1 MPPRTNSRRSS
12 TGEKVRYAVVG
23 LGHIAQTAVLPAF
36 QHARRNS
43 ELAAL
48 VSGSQLKL
56 TRLQRKYRVEYA
68 VDYDQY
74 EDLLQ
79 HGDIDAVYIA
89 LPNDLHYE
97 YTLRAAAMGVHV
109 LCEKPLALS
118 ERDCEE
124 MIQATRE
131 AGVRLMTAYRLH
143 FDEATLDAIEL
154 VRSGRIGEPR
164 LFSGLLTM
172 QVKDRQN
179 IRLDA
184 ERGGGPLWD
193 LGVYCINA
201 ARSLFGDEPVAVEG
215 LDASGGGE
223 RFREVPEM
231 SCGLLRFPRDRVAM
245 IGCSF
250 GAADASVYRII
261 GTQGELKVE
270 PAFEYAEGL
279 AHRLTIDERTTRR
292 RYGKSDQFGAEL
304 VAFSECVLEGRDPE
318 PSGSEGL
325 ADVRVIR
332 ALIRSSREG
341 RAISLPPFRR
351 ARRPDP
357 DQEIRLPPVRRPPR
371 EVAAR
376 SPSG

>member
-1 MPPRTNSRRSS
+1 MPRQNSRRNS
-12 TGEKVRYAVVG
+12 GAEPVRYAVVG
-23 LGHIAQTAVLPAF
+23 LGHIAQIAVLPAF
-36 QHARRNS
+36 RHARRNS

-48 VSGSQLKL
+48 VSGNQRKR
-56 TRLQRKYRVEYA
+56 TQLQRKYRVPHA

-97 YTLRAAAMGVHV
+97 YALRAAAMGVHV
-109 LCEKPLALS
+109 LCEKPLALTES
-118 ERDCEE
+118 DCEE
-124 MIQATRE
+124 MIQATRD

-164 LFSGLLTM
+164 FINSLLTL
-172 QVKDRQN
+172 QVTDREN

-201 ARSLFGDEPVAVEG
+201 SRSLFGEEPVEVEG
-215 LDASGGGE
+215 FDAARGD

-231 SCGLLRFPRDRVAM
+231 SCGLLRFPGERLAM
-245 IGCSF
+245 FGCSF
-250 GAADASVYRII
+250 GAADASMYQVI
-261 GTQGELKVE
+261 GTKGDLKVE

-279 AHRLTIDERTTRR
+279 GHRLTVSGRTRR
-292 RYGKSDQFGAEL
+292 RHYPKRDQFGAEL
-304 VAFSECVLEGRDPE
+304 LAFSDCVIEGRDPE
-318 PSGSEGL
+318 PSGVEGL

-332 ALIRSSREG
+332 ALIRSAMER
-341 RAISLPPFRR
+341 RAITLPPARR
-351 ARRPDP
+351 AVRPDP
-357 DQEIRLPPVRRPPR
+357 EQEIRLPPVRPPR
-371 EVAAR
+371 EVEAR
-376 SPSG
+376 APSG

>member
-1 MPPRTNSRRSS
+1 M
-12 TGEKVRYAVVG
+12 RYAVVG
-23 LGHIAQTAVLPAF
+23 LGHIAQVAVLPAF
-36 QHARRNS
+36 RHARRNS

-48 VSGSQLKL
+48 VSGNRLKL
-56 TRLQRKYRVEYA
+56 TKLQQKYRVPYA
-68 VDYDQY
+68 VDYDRY
-74 EDLLQ
+74 EEMLQ
-79 HGDIDAVYIA
+79 QSDIDAVYIA

-97 YTLRAAAMGVHV
+97 YTIRAAAMGVHV
-109 LCEKPLALS
+109 LCEKPLALR
-118 ERDCEE
+118 EQDCEE
-124 MIQATRE
+124 MIRATRD

-164 LFSGLLTM
+164 LFTGQLTL
-172 QVKDRQN
+172 QVKDREN

-201 ARSLFGDEPVAVEG
+201 ARSLFGDEPVMVDG
-215 LDASGGGE
+215 FDAGRGE

-231 SCGLLRFPRDRVAM
+231 SCGLLRFPRERLAM
-245 IGCSF
+245 FGCSF
-250 GAADASVYRII
+250 GAADASMYQVI
-261 GTQGELKVE
+261 GTKGDLKVE

-279 AHRLTIDERTTRR
+279 GHRLTINGRTRR
-292 RYGKSDQFGAEL
+292 RHYPKRDQFGAEL
-304 VAFSECVLEGRDPE
+304 LAFSDCVLEGRDPE
-318 PSGSEGL
+318 PSGVEGL

-332 ALIRSSREG
+332 ALIRSAMEG
-341 RAISLPPFRR
+341 RAITLPPARR
-351 ARRPDP
+351 AHRPDP
-357 DQEIRLPPVRRPPR
+357 DQEIRLPPVRPPR